1 MDKFELIAIFG
12 KKYKEKHLGQWDK
25 NLIENNWWYA
35 LQFFFSHAF
44 MRGRRDELSNEYYWF
59 AIESLKYF
67 LSLNPNTLSRASNAL
82 FNNKA
87 CYDKSI
93 ILDFKKQHNLGRKNS
108 LKHEMFEREVS
119 NKNSLISLLTTKR
132 EVNVMWNSKSY
143 QKDVYLG
150 NEEDV
155 MLVLDTLKLI
165 SRDQSPLNVILWLK
179 KLIVSEGVTKAYQE
193 LIKLRA
199 VKDKIASFTIRDI
212 LLMNPKITV
221 TDANICFPVDTWVKQ
236 IANKLGCSSDN
247 PEEIKKYFIDTCT
260 MKKLSPLKINAGI
273 WYIGFNSLEI
283 LLDNLDK
290 IANLTPNQRLK

>member
-1 MDKFELIAIFG
+1 MNKFELIAIFG
-12 KKYKEKHLGQWDK
+12 TKYKENYLNQWDK
-25 NLIENNWWYA
+25 DLIENNWWYA

-59 AIESLKYF
+59 AIESLRVF
-67 LSLNPNTLSRASNAL
+67 LSLNPNSLLKASNVL
-82 FNNKA
+82 FNNKV

-93 ILDFKKQHNLGRKNS
+93 ILDFKKRHNLGRKNS

-119 NKNSLISLLTTKR
+119 SKNSLISLLTTKR
-132 EVNVMWNSKSY
+132 KVDVIWNSDTY

-155 MLVLDTLKLI
+155 MLVLDTLNLI
-165 SRDQSPLNVILWLK
+165 SQDPSPRNVILWLK
-179 KLIVSEGVTKAYQE
+179 KLIVSEGIPKAYQE
-193 LIKLRA
+193 LTTLRA

-212 LLMNPKITV
+212 LLMNPEITI
-221 TDANICFPVDTWVKQ
+221 TDATICFPVDTWVKQ
-236 IANKLGCSSDN
+236 IARKLGCLSNDH
-247 PEEIKKYFIDTCT
+247 EEIKKYFIDICT
-260 MKKLSPLKINAGI
+260 IKKLSPLKINAGV
-273 WYIGFNSLEI
+273 WYMGFHSLEI